1 MTTPSRQPA
10 RQPAPRA
17 RPEVYRCGECG
28 WETGKWVG
36 RCGECQAWGT
46 VDLVGAGRGPR
57 AVAGPVSE
65 PARPI
70 GNVDAGHAGTYPT
83 GIAEFDRVIGG
94 GIVPGGV
101 LLMAGEPGIGK
112 STLLLAVAAALARK
126 GLRCLYVTAE
136 ESAAQVRLRADRIGA
151 LSDHLYL
158 AAENDLSALLGQVD
172 AVQPQVLIVDSIQTV
187 GSIESGGT
195 VGGVAQ
201 VREVAAALI
210 RLAKARNISTFLV
223 GHVTKDGNVAGPRVL
238 EHLVDVV
245 VYFDGDRHARL
256 RLVRA
261 VKNRYGAT
269 DEVGCFDL
277 GDDGINEVPDPSG
290 LFLVRRDIPVPGT
303 CVTVTMEGTRPL
315 VTEVQS
321 LAVSTPEHSSRR
333 MTHGLDANR
342 VAMTIA
348 VLQRSSPSGLSQREI
363 YTSTVG
369 GVRITDTSCDLAV
382 ALAVESAA
390 SGRPLPADLV
400 VLGELALAG
409 DVRPVTALQRR
420 LTEAARLGFKTA
432 FVPPGLPRSGV
443 PDGLRVLGIAS
454 ITAAFEALDLHRRGR
469 SRPVPQTPPDG
480 GRARL
485 TPVH

>member
-1 MTTPSRQPA
+1 MSATSRQPS
-10 RQPAPRA
+10 PAPKA
-17 RPEVYRCGECG
+17 RPEVYTCGECG
-28 WETGKWVG
+28 WSTGKWVG

-46 VDLVGAGRGPR
+46 VELAGSSRGPR

-70 GNVDAGHAGTYPT
+70 GEVDAGQAGTYPT
-83 GIAEFDRVIGG
+83 GIGEFDRVVGG

-151 LSDHLYL
+151 LSENLFL
-158 AAENDLSALLGQVD
+158 AAENDLSAVLGQVD
-172 AVQPQVLIVDSIQTV
+172 AVQPQILIVDSIQTV
-187 GSIESGGT
+187 GSIDSTGT
-195 VGGVAQ
+195 VGGVSQ

-277 GDDGINEVPDPSG
+277 GDDGIAEVPDPSG
-290 LFLVRRDIPVPGT
+290 LFLVRRDIPVAGT

-321 LAVSTPEHSSRR
+321 LAVLAPDNSPRR
-333 MTHGLDANR
+333 TTHGLDSNR

-348 VLQRSSPSGLSQREI
+348 VLQRNSPNGLSGKEI

-382 ALAVESAA
+382 ALAVDSAA
-390 SGRPLPADLV
+390 SGRALPSELV

-409 DVRPVTALQRR
+409 DVRPVRALQRR
-420 LTEAARLGFKTA
+420 LAEAARLGFRTA

-443 PDGLRVLGIAS
+443 PAGLRVLEIGS
-454 ITAAFEALDLHRRGR
+454 ITGAFQALDLLRRSPARPGPGSLR
-469 SRPVPQTPPDG
+469 ESRA
-480 GRARL
+480 ARL
-485 TPVH
+485 SPVH